1 MSAPVCV
8 FCRLG
13 HGDLVMEGSV
23 SAPVCVFCRLG
34 HGDLVMEGSVSAP
47 VCVFCR
53 LGHGDLVMEGSV
65 SAPVC
70 VQTFH
75 MLHIRVEAVACGGEH
90 TLAIT
95 QQGVGTYLK
104 FTLHTSKYTLHTH
117 QGGLWG

>member
-1 MSAPVCV
+1 MCV

-23 SAPVCVFCRLG
+23 SAP
-34 HGDLVMEGSVSAP
+34 A
-47 VCVFCR
+47 
-53 LGHGDLVMEGSV
+53 
-65 SAPVC
+65 C

-75 MLHIRVEAVACGGEH
+75 MLHIRVEAVSCGGEH

-95 QQGVGTYLK
+95 QQGVGTHLK

-117 QGGLWG
+117 QGGGCGGEHTLAITQQGVGTTHGSKLEAVAHAAGSPGCM